1 MAKQNLIAALDI
13 GGGKITAVAATLD
26 QEKNILKI
34 LAGKELNCE
43 GLEGGIVTDIRETTA
58 TIIETIN
65 YLEEATQADINALYI
80 ALRGEHIESF
90 TSKGTF
96 NIARADKE
104 INIDDIEHAIAA
116 AKSIPIKNNS
126 EILSTVPQGF
136 YIDRQPVRNPEGMEA
151 TSLDVDVHI
160 TTGLTA
166 TFNNLNKAFDRA
178 KCDIT
183 GRFYGL
189 LCLADA
195 VLTQEEKEMGALI
208 IDLGKDNTSAGIYVD
223 GALRCSYDI
232 NLGSDL
238 ITRDIA
244 KELRISHKEAE
255 KIKIDYGTAF
265 PRDYNEETEITIT
278 PIYSEK
284 ETKINRDYLL
294 DIIRPRVQD
303 IFDAVRDKMQESGFF
318 DFASTAVLTGGGSL
332 LPGIQEQAR
341 TSLNIKEV
349 VCSTV
354 QRDLVECDKEFLSPK
369 YATAV
374 SLAYF
379 VAKREMIETSRGS
392 SHSKGFFNKIIE
404 AIKNFFRN
412 SDFFGG

>member
-26 QEKNILKI
+26 QQKNVIKI
-34 LAGKELNCE
+34 LAGSEFPCE

-58 TIIETIN
+58 TILETIN
-65 YLEEATQADINALYI
+65 YLEEKAQADINALYI

-104 INIDDIEHAIAA
+104 ITVDDIEHAIAT

-136 YIDRQPVRNPEGMEA
+136 YIDRQPVKNPEGMEA
-151 TSLDVDVHI
+151 TSIDVDVHI

-195 VLTQEEKEMGALI
+195 VLTQEEKEMGALLV
-208 IDLGKDNTSAGIYVD
+208 DLGKDNTSAGIYVD

-232 NLGSDL
+232 KLGSDL
-238 ITRDIA
+238 ITSDIA
-244 KELRISHKEAE
+244 KVLRISHKEAE
-255 KIKIDYGTAF
+255 KIKIEYGTAF
-265 PRDYNEETEITIT
+265 PGDYNGENEITIF
-278 PIYSEK
+278 PLYGEK

-303 IFDAVRDKMQESGFF
+303 IFDAVREKLQESGFYEC
-318 DFASTAVLTGGGSL
+318 ASTAVLTGGGSL

-341 TSLNIKEV
+341 SSLNIKEV
-349 VCSTV
+349 VCSTI
-354 QRDLVECDKEFLSPK
+354 QRDFVECDKEFLNPK

-379 VAKREMIETSRGS
+379 MAKREMVDTYRGCSR
-392 SHSKGFFNKIIE
+392 SKGALSRPIE
-404 AIKNFFRN
+404 AIKNFFKN
-412 SDFFGG
+412 SDLFGG

>member
-13 GGGKITAVAATLD
+13 GGGKITAVAATVD
-26 QEKNILKI
+26 QQKNVIKI
-34 LAGKELNCE
+34 LAGKEFNCE
-43 GLEGGIVTDIRETTA
+43 GLEGGIVTDIRETTT

-65 YLEEATQADINALYI
+65 YLEETTQADINALYI

-90 TSKGTF
+90 TSKGSF
-96 NIARADKE
+96 NIARVDKE
-104 INIDDIEHAIAA
+104 ITVDDIEHAIAT

-136 YIDRQPVRNPEGMEA
+136 YIDRQPVKNPEGMEA
-151 TSLDVDVHI
+151 TSIDVDVHI

-166 TFNNLNKAFDRA
+166 TFNNLNRAFDRA

-208 IDLGKDNTSAGIYVD
+208 IDLGRDNTSAGIYVD

-232 NLGSDL
+232 KMGSDL
-238 ITRDIA
+238 ITSDIA
-244 KELRISHKEAE
+244 KVLRISHKEAE

-265 PRDYNEETEITIT
+265 PGDYNNGETEITIS
-278 PIYSEK
+278 PLYGQK

-303 IFDAVRDKMQESGFF
+303 IFDAVKEKMQESGFY
-318 DFASTAVLTGGGSL
+318 DCASTAILTGGGSL

-341 TSLNIKEV
+341 SSLNIKEV
-349 VCSTV
+349 VCSSI
-354 QRDLVECDKEFLSPK
+354 QRDLVECDKEFLDPK

-379 VAKREMIETSRGS
+379 VAKREMADGS
-392 SHSKGFFNKIIE
+392 SKNDSRSKGLLKKVTSFFK
-404 AIKNFFRN
+404 N
-412 SDFFGG
+412 SDLFGG